1 MISRV
6 CVCVCGP
13 FQHRSSRKSPVR
25 EQRRH
30 PGPTTENSVLR
41 PSAMLVMITMLV
53 NLRKCIEVFGFNN
66 DDDNETTTA
75 TSRVTS
81 TRYNVNGISYTF
93 LQQMQTKAN
102 HNIQRGLPSLEKC
115 LCLLNRDVSA
125 IQHRLVTPI

>member
-1 MISRV
+1 MISRACV

-30 PGPTTENSVLR
+30 PGPTTENSILR
-41 PSAMLVMITMLV
+41 PSAMLVMMTMV

-66 DDDNETTTA
+66 NDDNETTTA
-75 TSRVTS
+75 ISLVTS

-93 LQQMQTKAN
+93 LQQMQSKAKQ
-102 HNIQRGLPSLEKC
+102 NIIYKGASEPRNMSMPPES
-115 LCLLNRDVSA
+115 
-125 IQHRLVTPI
+125 